1 MTELYFEL
9 QQLSYAYADGTEA
22 LTDITLQ
29 IPKGKKIALLGH
41 NGAGKS
47 TLFQH
52 LNGILKPTAG
62 NITFCNEALS
72 YSRKALSALR
82 QQVGIVF
89 QDADNQLFSGTVK
102 QDIAFGPLNLGWS
115 QEKIEEKIAWAV
127 AQTEVESLLEKP
139 IHFLSVGQKKRVAM
153 AGVLAMEPSVLLL
166 DEPTAGLD
174 NYYAAQLLHYL
185 AKLENGQR
193 TFLLATHDI
202 ALAYEWADQIIVME
216 AGKVIYNGDPV
227 ELFYQEKLL
236 ELAHLERPWVFDI
249 TLALQ
254 NKNLFDKNIQMPRSK
269 EDLQKLIEHLGDRH
283 SNNLQTIL

>member
-1 MTELYFEL
+1 MTELYFDL
-9 QQLSYAYADGTEA
+9 THLSYAYADGTNA

-29 IPKGKKIALLGH
+29 IAKGKKIALLGH

-52 LNGILKPTAG
+52 LNGILKPTTG
-62 NITFCNEALS
+62 SITFCNETLN

-115 QEKIEEKIAWAV
+115 NEKIEEKIAWAV
-127 AQTEVESLLEKP
+127 AQTEVEALLEKP

-174 NYYAAQLLHYL
+174 NYYTAQFLQYL
-185 AKLENGQR
+185 AKLEDGER
-193 TFLLATHDI
+193 TFLLATHDV
-202 ALAYEWADQIIVME
+202 ALAYEWADHIIVME
-216 AGKVIYNGDPV
+216 AGKVIFNGDPID
-227 ELFYQEKLL
+227 LFYQEDLL
-236 ELAHLERPWVFDI
+236 EKAHLERPWVFDM
-249 TLALQ
+249 TRALQ
-254 NKNLFDKNIQMPRSK
+254 HKNLIDEHLPMPRSK
-269 EDLQKLIEHLGDRH
+269 EDLLKLIEQL
-283 SNNLQTIL
+283 

>member
-1 MTELYFEL
+1 MTDLYFDL
-9 QQLSYAYADGTEA
+9 THLSYAYADGTHA

-29 IPKGKKIALLGH
+29 LPKGKKIALLGH

-62 NITFCNEALS
+62 SISFCGKELN
-72 YSRKALSALR
+72 YSRKALKELR

-102 QDIAFGPLNLGWS
+102 QDIAFGPLNLGWTT
-115 QEKIEEKIAWAV
+115 EKIEEKIAWAV
-127 AQTEVESLLEKP
+127 AQTEVEALLDKP

-174 NYYAAQLLHYL
+174 NYYSAQVLQYL
-185 AKLENGQR
+185 AMLENGER
-193 TFLLATHDI
+193 TILMATHDI
-202 ALAYEWADQIIVME
+202 PLAYEWADQIIVME
-216 AGKVIYNGDPV
+216 AGKIIYNGDPV
-227 ELFYQEKLL
+227 AMFFQEDLL
-236 ELAHLERPWVFDI
+236 ERAHLERPWVFDI
-249 TLALQ
+249 AIALQ
-254 NKNLFDKNIQMPRSK
+254 NKKLLENNIKMPRSK
-269 EDLQKLIEHLGDRH
+269 EDLHRLIGQL
-283 SNNLQTIL
+283 

>member
-1 MTELYFEL
+1 MTELYFNL
-9 QQLSYAYADGTEA
+9 QHLSYAYADGTQA

-62 NITFCNEALS
+62 TISFCNETLS
-72 YSRKALSALR
+72 YSRKALATLR

-115 QEKIEEKIAWAV
+115 NEKIEEKIAWAV
-127 AQTEVESLLEKP
+127 AQTEVEALLDKP

-174 NYYAAQLLHYL
+174 TYYAAQFLQYL
-185 AKLENGQR
+185 AKLEDGQR

-216 AGKVIYNGDPV
+216 AGKIIYNGDPIDM
-227 ELFYQEKLL
+227 FYQEELL
-236 ELAHLERPWVFDI
+236 EKAHLERPWVFEM

-254 NKNLFDKNIQMPRSK
+254 TKKLLGDNIAMPRSK
-269 EDLQKLIEHLGDRH
+269 KDLHKLIEQL
-283 SNNLQTIL
+283 

>member
-1 MTELYFEL
+1 MTTDLYFEL
-9 QQLSYAYADGTEA
+9 NQLSYDYVDGTHA

-47 TLFQH
+47 TLFQL
-52 LNGILKPTAG
+52 LNGILKPTTG
-62 NITFCNEALS
+62 NIAFCGKELQ
-72 YSRKALSALR
+72 YSRKALKELR

-102 QDIAFGPLNLGWS
+102 QDIAFGPLNLGWTTA
-115 QEKIEEKIAWAV
+115 KIEEKIAWAV
-127 AQTEVESLLEKP
+127 AQTEVEALLDKP

-174 NYYAAQLLHYL
+174 NYYAAQVLQYL
-185 AKLENGQR
+185 AKLENGDR
-193 TFLLATHDI
+193 TILMATHDI
-202 ALAYEWADQIIVME
+202 PLAYEWADQIIVME
-216 AGKVIYNGDPV
+216 GGKIIYNGDPV
-227 ELFYQEKLL
+227 EMFYQE
-236 ELAHLERPWVFDI
+236 ELIQRAHLERPWVFEM

-254 NKNLFDKNIQMPRSK
+254 SKKLLKENIKLPRSK
-269 EDLQKLIEHLGDRH
+269 DDLQKLIE
-283 SNNLQTIL
+283 QI

>member
-1 MTELYFEL
+1 MTELYFDL
-9 QQLSYAYADGTEA
+9 QHLSYAYADGTKA

-62 NITFCNEALS
+62 TISFCNETLS
-72 YSRKALSALR
+72 YSRKALATLR

-115 QEKIEEKIAWAV
+115 NEKIEEKIAWAV
-127 AQTEVESLLEKP
+127 AQTEVEALLDKP

-174 NYYAAQLLHYL
+174 TYYAAQFLQYL
-185 AKLENGQR
+185 AKLEDGQR

-216 AGKVIYNGDPV
+216 AGKIIYNGDPIDM
-227 ELFYQEKLL
+227 FYEEELL
-236 ELAHLERPWVFDI
+236 EKAHLERPWVFEM

-254 NKNLFDKNIQMPRSK
+254 TKKLLGDNIAMPRSK
-269 EDLQKLIEHLGDRH
+269 KDLHKLIEQL
-283 SNNLQTIL
+283 

>member
-1 MTELYFEL
+1 MTDLYFEL
-9 QQLSYAYADGTEA
+9 TRLSYAYADGTHA

-62 NITFCNEALS
+62 SISFQGKALN
-72 YSRKALSALR
+72 YSRKALKELR

-102 QDIAFGPLNLGWS
+102 QDIAFGPLNLGWTT
-115 QEKIEEKIAWAV
+115 EIIEEKIAWAIS
-127 AQTEVESLLEKP
+127 QTEVEALLDKP

-153 AGVLAMEPSVLLL
+153 AGVLAMEPSVFLL

-174 NYYAAQLLHYL
+174 NYYSAQVLQYL
-185 AKLENGQR
+185 ATLENGER
-193 TFLLATHDI
+193 TILLATHDI
-202 ALAYEWADQIIVME
+202 PLAYEWADQIVVME
-216 AGKVIYNGDPV
+216 DGRIIYNGDPV
-227 ELFYQEKLL
+227 ELFFQDDLL
-236 ELAHLERPWVFDI
+236 ERAHLERPWVFEMA
-249 TLALQ
+249 TALQ
-254 NKNLFDKNIQMPRSK
+254 NKKLFEKSIKMPRSK
-269 EDLQKLIEHLGDRH
+269 EDLHKLIEQL
-283 SNNLQTIL
+283 

>member
-1 MTELYFEL
+1 MTELHFDL
-9 QQLSYAYADGTEA
+9 QHLSYAYADGTKA

-62 NITFCNEALS
+62 TISFCNDTLS
-72 YSRKALSALR
+72 YSRKALATLR

-115 QEKIEEKIAWAV
+115 NEKIEEKIAWAV
-127 AQTEVESLLEKP
+127 AQTEVEALLDKP

-174 NYYAAQLLHYL
+174 TYYAAQFLQYL
-185 AKLENGQR
+185 AKLEDGQR

-216 AGKVIYNGDPV
+216 AGKIIYNGDPIDM
-227 ELFYQEKLL
+227 FYQEELL
-236 ELAHLERPWVFDI
+236 EKAHLERPWVFEM

-254 NKNLFDKNIQMPRSK
+254 TKKLLGDNIAMPRSK
-269 EDLQKLIEHLGDRH
+269 KDLHKLIEQL
-283 SNNLQTIL
+283 

>member
-1 MTELYFEL
+1 MTDLYFEL
-9 QQLSYAYADGTEA
+9 THLSYAYADGTHA

-62 NITFCNEALS
+62 SISFQGKALN
-72 YSRKALSALR
+72 YSRKALKELR

-102 QDIAFGPLNLGWS
+102 QDIAFGPLNLGWTT
-115 QEKIEEKIAWAV
+115 EKIEEKIAWAI
-127 AQTEVESLLEKP
+127 AQTEVEALLDKP

-174 NYYAAQLLHYL
+174 NYYSAQVLQYL
-185 AKLENGQR
+185 ATLENGER
-193 TFLLATHDI
+193 TILLATHDI
-202 ALAYEWADQIIVME
+202 PLAYEWADQIIVME
-216 AGKVIYNGDPV
+216 AGRIIYNGDPI
-227 ELFYQEKLL
+227 ELFFQEDLL
-236 ELAHLERPWVFDI
+236 ERAHLERPWVFEMAI
-249 TLALQ
+249 ALQ
-254 NKNLFDKNIQMPRSK
+254 NKKLFEKNINIPRSK
-269 EDLQKLIEHLGDRH
+269 EDLHKLIEKL
-283 SNNLQTIL
+283 

>member
-1 MTELYFEL
+1 MTNLYFEL
-9 QQLSYAYADGTEA
+9 TRLSYAYADGTHA

-62 NITFCNEALS
+62 CISFQGKALN
-72 YSRKALSALR
+72 YSRKALKELR

-102 QDIAFGPLNLGWS
+102 QDIAFGPLNLGWTT
-115 QEKIEEKIAWAV
+115 EIIEEKIAWAI
-127 AQTEVESLLEKP
+127 AQTEVEALLDKP

-174 NYYAAQLLHYL
+174 NYYSAQVLQYL
-185 AKLENGQR
+185 ATLENGER
-193 TFLLATHDI
+193 TILLATHDI
-202 ALAYEWADQIIVME
+202 PLAYEWADQIVVME
-216 AGKVIYNGDPV
+216 AGRIIFNGDPV
-227 ELFYQEKLL
+227 ELFFQDDLL
-236 ELAHLERPWVFDI
+236 ERAHLERPWVFEMA
-249 TLALQ
+249 TALQ
-254 NKNLFDKNIQMPRSK
+254 NKKLFEKNIKMPRSK
-269 EDLQKLIEHLGDRH
+269 EDLHRLIEQL
-283 SNNLQTIL
+283 